1 MLVERVAVDVARV
14 AVGALVVRVVLAV
27 ERVALVD
34 LVGLVDL
41 VAVAVVALEGAA
53 VAVTLV
59 AVALD
64 AVALV
69 AVVLDAVAAGLADP
83 VERVTCV
90 VLRISRAF
98 VIPVL
103 RCVNERSGCA
113 VAKSLRLTFRRISW

>member
-53 VAVTLV
+53 VAVALV
-59 AVALD
+59 AVA
-64 AVALV
+64 
-69 AVVLDAVAAGLADP
+69 LDAVAAGLADP

-113 VAKSLRLTFRRISW
+113 VAYSLRLTFRCISW

>member
-1 MLVERVAVDVARV
+1 MREAVDVARV
-14 AVGALVVRVVLAV
+14 AVGALVVREVLAV
-27 ERVALVD
+27 ERVAPVD

-53 VAVTLV
+53 VAVALV
-59 AVALD
+59 

-69 AVVLDAVAAGLADP
+69 AVALDAVAAGLADP

-113 VAKSLRLTFRRISW
+113 VAYSLRLTFRCIS

>member
-1 MLVERVAVDVARV
+1 MLVVREAVDVARV
-14 AVGALVVRVVLAV
+14 AVGALVERVVLAV
-27 ERVALVD
+27 DVARVALVD

-53 VAVTLV
+53 VAVALV
-59 AVALD
+59 

-69 AVVLDAVAAGLADP
+69 AVALVAVALDAVAAGLADP

-98 VIPVL
+98 DIPVL

-113 VAKSLRLTFRRISW
+113 VA